1 LKLELER
8 REMES
13 PKSQDVFE
21 QLEQRISRAMDV
33 MSAMRAEREA
43 LRRDNT
49 ILQSEIEVLKQSS
62 IELLSQL
69 NDLQIQQLQRA
80 SSFDKEE
87 VRKKIDHVLE
97 KFGELQL

>member
-1 LKLELER
+1 MKLDLER
-8 REMES
+8 REMEL
-13 PKSQDVFE
+13 PETQDGFE
-21 QLEQRISRAMDV
+21 QLEQRISRAMAV
-33 MSAMRAEREA
+33 MSEMRTECGA
-43 LRRDNT
+43 LRRDNA
-49 ILQSEIEVLKQSS
+49 ILQSEIEVLKKSN